1 MNFPTMSRP
10 SWDAQP
16 PTFVRDA
23 VRRRMLQ
30 VAFEIGG
37 LIDVEPHHRLAG
49 TEGALLLQEA
59 GLLIMGTSQFRPLA
73 CDLAEDISARYGL
86 DVLLLRF
93 DAYQVSFDICMCNR
107 KAWLTHYRRLSVGE
121 GLWLVPQEDGSGPN
135 IRADRTGLTLTDHPA
150 YAKAFQREVGLN
162 AAHRPAGRIFAHER
176 KI

>member
-1 MNFPTMSRP
+1 MSRP

-37 LIDVEPHHRLAG
+37 LIDLEPHHRLAG

-59 GLLIMGTSQFRPLA
+59 RLLIMGTSQFRPLA
-73 CDLAEDISARYGL
+73 CDLAEGISARYGL

-93 DAYQVSFDICMCNR
+93 DAYQVSFDICMRNR
-107 KAWLTHYRRLSVGE
+107 DAWLTHYHRWSVGE
-121 GLWLVPQEDGSGPN
+121 GLWLVPEEDGSGPYM
-135 IRADRTGLTLTDHPA
+135 RADRTGLIVSDHPA
-150 YAKAFQREVGLN
+150 SANAIQREAGFA
-162 AAHRPAGRIFAHER
+162 AAHRPAREDLFA
-176 KI
+176 